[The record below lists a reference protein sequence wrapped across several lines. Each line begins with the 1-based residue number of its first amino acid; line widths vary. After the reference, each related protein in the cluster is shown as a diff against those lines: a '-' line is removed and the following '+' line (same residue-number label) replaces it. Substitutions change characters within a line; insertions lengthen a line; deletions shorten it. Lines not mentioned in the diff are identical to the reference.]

1 MPIDM
6 RNIFDM
12 SNNTDG
18 QLYIRYVNDND
29 ENAFRILFEKYR
41 DSLFLFLNKIV
52 FNEDDAEELMMDT
65 FAILSSGTAK
75 YKEKKNVSFKTWLYA
90 IAKNQ
95 ARMFLRKNKATF
107 SEIDEDNIT
116 LNESESTP
124 ESSILEDERN
134 SKLYIALNNLDND
147 SRQVLYLTYFEDM
160 TSGEI
165 SHVMKKNIKQIYN
178 LTSRGKIALKK
189 ELEGMGYTWDI

>member
-1 MPIDM
+1 
-6 RNIFDM
+6 M

-147 SRQVLYLTYFEDM
+147 SRQVLYLTYFENM